1 MISIRNISIKNKL
14 VLMQVFTSV
23 LVLGLCFTAFV
34 VSDIRGYK
42 ERKVNSTISIARV
55 IGSNSISSLKFLD
68 DAIIKDILENLQN
81 VERDVINAT
90 IVDATGN
97 QFASYTK
104 PGFKPQKIQKSLN
117 ALQSRSEFSD
127 NYLFV
132 SEPITDKGEYLGT
145 VFLQVEFTELEQIIS
160 QKLQI
165 TAILVFLG
173 VGLAFLIALITQ
185 QYISNPILSLVNIM
199 KEIRESHDYKKQVE
213 VKGKDEISTLSIE
226 FNNLMEEVVKSHQK
240 KDEFI
245 GIASHELK
253 TPLTSVKLYLES
265 LHKIDHQQPTKL
277 FISKA
282 REGVNKLHS
291 LILDLLDVS
300 KIQSG
305 QLQLNLRELELEKLV
320 KECVQEAQLNNPKR
334 VIHVELRTGKT
345 IIMADKHRLEQVII
359 NLLSNAVKYSPEDK
373 NILVKT
379 SQSKLSVQVSIT
391 DFGIGIAPT
400 EHSKIFERFYR
411 AIGSNSVISGFG
423 LGLYICRQIIK
434 RHHGT
439 IGVESNIDQGS
450 TFYFEIPIL
459 KSHLKTMILAN

>member
-34 VSDIRGYK
+34 ITDIRGYK

-55 IGSNSISSLKFLD
+55 IGSNSISAIQFLD
-68 DAIIKDILENLQN
+68 NVTAKEILKNLQN
-81 VERDVINAT
+81 VEPDVINAT
-90 IVDATGN
+90 LTDASRKT
-97 QFASYTK
+97 FANYTK
-104 PGFKPQKIQKSLN
+104 PGFKPQRIDTSLN
-117 ALQSRSEFSD
+117 ALQNQSEFSG
-127 NYLFV
+127 NYLLV

-145 VFLQVEFTELEQIIS
+145 IFLQVEFTELEQIIN

-165 TAILVFLG
+165 TAILVLIG
-173 VGLAFLIALITQ
+173 VGLAFLIAVINQ
-185 QYISNPILSLVNIM
+185 RHISNPILSLVNIM
-199 KEIRESHDYKKQVE
+199 KEIRESHEYQKQVE

-226 FNNLMEEVVKSHQK
+226 FNNLMQEVVRSHQK

-265 LHKIDHQQPTKL
+265 LSKMNHQQPTQL
-277 FISKA
+277 FIMKA

-305 QLQLNLRELELEKLV
+305 QLQLNLKELELENLV
-320 KECVQEAQLNNPKR
+320 RECVQEAQMNNPR
-334 VIHVELRTGKT
+334 RLISLEIEAGET
-345 IIMADKHRLEQVII
+345 IVMADKDRLEQVII
-359 NLLSNAVKYSPEDK
+359 NFLSNAVKYSPEDK
-373 NILVKT
+373 NIVVKAF
-379 SQSKLSVQVSIT
+379 QSKSSINVSIT
-391 DFGIGIAPT
+391 DFGIGIAPS
-400 EHSKIFERFYR
+400 EHAKIFERFYR
-411 AIGSNSVISGFG
+411 ATDSNSVISGFG
-423 LGLYICRQIIK
+423 LGLYICQQIIK

-439 IGVESNIDQGS
+439 IGVESNINQGS